1 MSPRERPRN
10 RRWRIPTRRSERIP
24 RARESA
30 NRGSRT
36 GVSSGH
42 PGRAHS
48 PTIVRALAV
57 AEETLDGAARARVRA
72 YTSIEFV
79 VGRFRIV
86 DLVRVPHL
94 VAASA
99 SIRVLLR
106 ILLLE
111 DAHAECLA
119 ARGSRGAHPARVRVA
134 SASSRVRDDSK
145 LLGAF
150 EGIVADA
157 VEVRLRNEDEPADV
171 VGERGGEGIVF
182 GVAAIAVVV
191 SVDGEGTWA
200 AGVFSTDAFAGA
212 PTHASE
218 ETLRLGV

>member
-24 RARESA
+24 RERESA

-36 GVSSGH
+36 GVSSGR

-57 AEETLDGAARARVRA
+57 AEETVDGAARARVRA

-86 DLVRVPHL
+86 PISYAYPHL

-134 SASSRVRDDSK
+134 SARRRASAMTRNSSAPSK
-145 LLGAF
+145 G
-150 EGIVADA
+150 
-157 VEVRLRNEDEPADV
+157 
-171 VGERGGEGIVF
+171 
-182 GVAAIAVVV
+182 
-191 SVDGEGTWA
+191 S
-200 AGVFSTDAFAGA
+200 
-212 PTHASE
+212 
-218 ETLRLGV
+218 